1 MTEFTFLLPCLNE
14 SNSIEFCINEIR
26 DTVKRLALNAEI
38 LVADNGSEDGS
49 PEIARK
55 CGARVVEITERGYG
69 AAIIGGINASCGK
82 YIIMGD
88 SDGTYDFSTAD
99 AFIDALRAGS
109 DLVMGNRF
117 KGGIEKGA
125 MPFLHRLGVPALSLL
140 ARVRFRVSVK
150 DFHCGLRAFDRE
162 KALALGLRCQ
172 GMEFA
177 TEIIAKFAKSGACI
191 TEVSTPLRKDRRM
204 GRKAH
209 LRTFR
214 DGFRHLYFIAFNKPL
229 SK

>member
-14 SNSIEFCINEIR
+14 SNSIEFCLNEIK
-26 DTVKRLALNAEI
+26 DTVNRLGIIAEI
-38 LVADNGSEDGS
+38 LVADNGSDDGS
-49 PEIARK
+49 PEIAK
-55 CGARVVEITERGYG
+55 GCGARVITVAKRGYG
-69 AAIIGGINASCGK
+69 ATLIQGIKEARGK

-88 SDGTYDFSTAD
+88 SDGTYDFSKVD
-99 AFIDALRAGS
+99 DFISKLREGS
-109 DLVMGNRF
+109 KLVMGNRF

-125 MPFLHRLGVPALSLL
+125 MPFLHRLGVPMLSVF
-140 ARVRFRVSVK
+140 ARLRFRVRVK

-162 KALALGLRCQ
+162 KALSLDLRCE

-177 TEIIAKFAKSGACI
+177 TEIIAKFAKSGAKI
-191 TEVSTPLRKDRRM
+191 SEVPTPLRKDRRM
-204 GRKAH
+204 GKEAH

-214 DGFRHLYFIAFNKPL
+214 DGFRHLYFIVFNKPL